1 MIPLELLKNKVE
13 TSGLAA
19 IAYQSAPPGS
29 AAEGDTFLVL
39 TPGSGL
45 WSGHNEQVAQYR
57 GGGWVFVTPTTGAT
71 IYLVTSSSRVQ
82 YNSSA
87 WVAFGGIS
95 VTANYVPYSTG
106 SSLSPSEIL
115 RTAASAY
122 TGQKTGGD
130 ANAFTLTF
138 DKTRGANP
146 TTYTIVQNNDALG
159 QLIARGADGAAYQS
173 AAAIYFEVDAAP
185 GSGSMPGRLRFLT
198 TADGAATPTEAMR
211 INNKQF
217 VGIGATDPFC
227 GLDVEKVLSTTCG
240 KFGASYSIY
249 IMANYPTIGFNSYY
263 NTAWKFGKGS
273 SAKYGGALQFDYVNN
288 VYTFWGSTAVGNA
301 DAALTTSVFLKI
313 GNSVASYAAGY
324 VNITGD
330 TIEVGKAQA
339 TNSNTSFTLY
349 SNTGGTEYL
358 SLSKNAGTNT
368 ASIYS
373 TNALN
378 VSAAVGSIY
387 LYGNGNVCFQGSGSK
402 NYFFN
407 YGSGAGSY
415 PVKWN
420 SGTGEITYD
429 TSDIRTKDNF
439 EDFCYGLKEVIVI
452 IPKFFDQH
460 NMIYDR
466 NKKQHVRCGDK
477 TATGGFVAQE
487 VFEVAPRAVYAP
499 ENGLWNIND
508 RVMLG
513 IVWNA
518 VKESYVI
525 QQQNFGTIYG
535 RLDDIS
541 SRGLTAVLKPS
552 RAEDC
557 SNVRL
562 LTYDSSLV
570 LSLNVRTFDCRDGS
584 RRDIH
589 ALIPEECARTQKEL
603 AVYDNNGVATHEN
616 WRLISHLTLAELQR
630 LARFALYLA
639 KELNLDLS
647 KLPTDLRK
655 DFEPL
660 RKATR

>member
-19 IAYQSAPPGS
+19 IAYQSAPPGGPS
-29 AAEGDTFLVL
+29 EGDTYLVL
-39 TPGSGL
+39 TAGSGA

-71 IYLVTSSSRVQ
+71 IYLVTAASRVQ
-82 YNSSA
+82 YNGST

-106 SSLSPSEIL
+106 SSFSPSEIL

-122 TGQKTGGD
+122 TGQKTGND

-146 TTYTIVQNNDALG
+146 TTYTIVNKDDALG
-159 QLIARGADGAAYQS
+159 QLTARGADGAAYQS
-173 AAAIYFEVDAAP
+173 AAAIYFEVDDTP
-185 GSGSMPGRLRFLT
+185 GAGDMPGRLRFLT
-198 TADGAATPTEAMR
+198 TAKGATTLTEAMR

-240 KFGASYSIY
+240 KFGASYSVY
-249 IMANYPTIGFNSYY
+249 IMADHPAIGFNSYY

-273 SAKYGGALQFDYVNN
+273 ASKYGGALQFDYANN
-288 VYTFWGSTAVGNA
+288 IYTFYGSAATGNA
-301 DAALTTSVFLKI
+301 DAALTTLVFLKI
-313 GNSVASYAAGY
+313 GNSVGSYAAGY

-330 TIEVGKAQA
+330 TIEVGKAQT

-349 SNTGGTEYL
+349 SNTGGTESL
-358 SLSKNAGTNT
+358 MLSKNTGGNA
-368 ASIYS
+368 ASVNS
-373 TNALN
+373 TSALD
-378 VSAAVGSIY
+378 VVAAVGNLS
-387 LYGNGNVCFQGSGSK
+387 LYANNVVCFQGSGTK

-415 PVKWN
+415 PVKWS

-429 TSDIRTKDNF
+429 TSDERTKDNF
-439 EDFCYGLKEVIVI
+439 KNLCYGLKEVMAV

-466 NKKQHVRCGDK
+466 NKKQYIRSGDK
-477 TATGGFVAQE
+477 TETGGFVAQE

-508 RVMLG
+508 RIMLG

-535 RLDDIS
+535 RLDDIK
-541 SRGLTAVLKPS
+541 SRGLTSLLDPRK
-552 RAEDC
+552 AEDC

-584 RRDIH
+584 KRDIH

-603 AVYDNNGVATHEN
+603 AIYDREGVATHEN
-616 WRLISHLTLAELQR
+616 LQLISHLTLAELQR

-639 KELNLDLS
+639 KTLDLDLA
-647 KLPTDLRK
+647 KLPPELRK
-655 DFEPL
+655 DFEPIK
-660 RKATR
+660 KATR